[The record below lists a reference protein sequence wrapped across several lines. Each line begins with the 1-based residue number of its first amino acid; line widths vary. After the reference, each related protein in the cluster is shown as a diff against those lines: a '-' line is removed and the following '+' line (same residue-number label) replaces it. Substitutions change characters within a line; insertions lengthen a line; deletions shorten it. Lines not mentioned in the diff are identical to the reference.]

1 MKKLLLILAF
11 LSTTLFM
18 MAQENPKQREI
29 GLVFSNLNNF
39 GLTFKTGTEK
49 SLWRFS
55 TLYLSGNMSTQKD
68 DISKTTNTSN
78 GFGISAGKEFRVPIV
93 EHLEFRY
100 GFDVFFSFSQ
110 SKEENTDAS
119 LPSQDRT
126 QTSTTYQ
133 PGVNMVLGFYYAVQ
147 NKLVIGAEFLPFI
160 SYTTGTSIVKS
171 TYLEGS
177 EEKTTNSG
185 FTYGLNTTSVQVS
198 IAYRFGKKK

>member
-78 GFGISAGKEFRVPIV
+78 GVGISAGLEFRVPVV

-100 GFDVFFSFSQ
+100 GFDVSFSFSR

-119 LPSQDRT
+119 LPSQNRT

-133 PGVNMVLGFYYAVQ
+133 PGVNMVLGFNYAIQ

-160 SYTTGTSIVKS
+160 SYTTGTSVVKS
-171 TYLEGS
+171 TYFEGS

-185 FTYGLNTTSVQVS
+185 FSYGVNTTSVQVS